1 MSSGGVA
8 GGGRAG
14 GFTYLCSPVDAGLS
28 LIEYLDNMDLLIYAE
43 EAAPY
48 VSRRLVQPDQ

>member
-8 GGGRAG
+8 GEGRAG

-28 LIEYLDNMDLLIYAE
+28 LIEYLDNMDLLIYAG

-48 VSRRLVQPDQ
+48 VSRRLVQSNQ